1 MAKER
6 CVFWILMTEKRLSF
20 RFLPGYEIVKSDTK
34 EEMWEKI
41 HFYADSGY
49 KVE

>member
-1 MAKER
+1 MARER
-6 CVFWILMTEKRLSF
+6 FVFWILTTKKRLSF
-20 RFLPGYEIVKSDTK
+20 HFLPGYEIEQSDTK

-41 HFYADSGY
+41 HSYVDSGY